1 MKGDQIVGLALYFAM
16 IYGVLYFARKG
27 WKAGGK

>member
-1 MKGDQIVGLALYFAM
+1 MKDTGLIGIAIYFAM
-16 IYGVLYFARKG
+16 IFGVLYFARKG

>member
-1 MKGDQIVGLALYFAM
+1 MKDNGIVGIAIYFAM
-16 IYGVLYFARKG
+16 IFGVLYFARKG

>member
-1 MKGDQIVGLALYFAM
+1 MKDGTIIGIAIYFAM